1 MPAEIPPRVT
11 LARIV
16 RPRGRKGEVAAEI
29 LTDFPERLT
38 RLKEAWLVGVSR
50 RGQGHVSDRRA
61 RVRACWISQSR
72 GRQAIFHFE
81 GCDSIAQAEEL
92 VGLEVQIPLEAR
104 APLPASSYYI
114 TDLVGCQVWERPSP
128 AADAGEA
135 SPASAAKP
143 LGIVRDVQAFGAG
156 TPLLVVDTSE
166 GEVLIPLAED
176 ICVHVDPAAR
186 RIDAILPEGLR
197 NLNR

>member
-29 LTDFPERLT
+29 LTDFPERLP
-38 RLKEAWLVGVSR
+38 RLKEVWLTGAGR
-50 RGQGHVSDRRA
+50 RGHGGQQDRRA

-81 GCDSIAQAEEL
+81 GCDSIPQAEEL
-92 VGLEVQIPLEAR
+92 VGLEVQIRMEAR
-104 APLPASSYYI
+104 APLPAGSFYI
-114 TDLVGCQVWERPSP
+114 TDLVGCEVWERPSR

-135 SPASAAKP
+135 SPASAANP
-143 LGIVRDVQAFGAG
+143 LGIVRDVQALGAG
-156 TPLLVVDTSE
+156 TPLLVVDTPG
-166 GEVLIPLAED
+166 GEVLIPLAKE
-176 ICVHVDPAAR
+176 ICVRIDPGAR
-186 RIDAILPEGLR
+186 RIEVILPEGLR
-197 NLNR
+197 DLNR